1 MRAGLSYVCLSFV
14 VAVLLPS
21 SLHGTG
27 VHFMK
32 GGQRATGSKSSCTP
46 SRLGSVARTHTAEQG
61 AHSQFCS
68 KVNCGICAGL
78 CRMIQGYFYL

>member
-27 VHFMK
+27 IHFMK
-32 GGQRATGSKSSCTP
+32 GGQCTTGSKSSCTP
-46 SRLGSVARTHTAEQG
+46 SCLGSVARTGTAGSTQPVLQQSQLWDLLG
-61 AHSQFCS
+61 A
-68 KVNCGICAGL
+68 V
-78 CRMIQGYFYL
+78 